1 MRSESMAAPGVDN
14 ASVAAIHA
22 IASSFGVAMTSITDV
37 IIALAVTV
45 SAYFILSDFFY
56 NKRKHNEDAT
66 TK

>member
-45 SAYFILSDFFY
+45 SAYFILSDYF
-56 NKRKHNEDAT
+56 NKRKHNEDAA